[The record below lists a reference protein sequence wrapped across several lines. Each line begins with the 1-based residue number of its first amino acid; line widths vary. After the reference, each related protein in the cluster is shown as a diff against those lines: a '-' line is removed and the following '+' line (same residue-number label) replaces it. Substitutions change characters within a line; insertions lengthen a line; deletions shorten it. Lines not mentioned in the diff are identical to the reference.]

1 MKIDSTASDISAHDI
16 AAMLPTGKWLEGE
29 CISLQQTFATGD
41 IFFFFSSARA
51 ALRSLFQR
59 ANFFCNFLGHRPCH
73 RPLIPFAEKTREI
86 PKTNARK

>member
-16 AAMLPTGKWLEGE
+16 AAMLPTEKCLGGE

-41 IFFFFSSARA
+41 IFFSFSASRA
-51 ALRSLFQR
+51 SFAFQR
-59 ANFFCNFLGHRPCH
+59 SANFFCNFLGHRPCH
-73 RPLIPFAEKTREI
+73 RPLIPFAEFSREI